1 MPDTTL
7 LPMTNALL
15 ACLAAELA
23 LNPDP
28 PAEVCLRAGDLV
40 IHDVNAASSVDKVC
54 CPGLAYV
61 RIGSMFPSSNFPDPD
76 AQPGKSNGCFP
87 VSWAVELVMGVVR
100 CIPGMGDAAGPT
112 CADWTLAATHD
123 ANDLDAM
130 RKALCCWGPGLPRN
144 RLWLA
149 QTSTVELT
157 ADCIERQ
164 LSVLVSVPK
173 CCG

>member
-1 MPDTTL
+1 MADTQI
-7 LPMTNALL
+7 LPQANALL

-28 PAEVCLRAGDLV
+28 PAETCLRAGDIV
-40 IHDVNAASSVDKVC
+40 IHDVDGQASLDTVC

-61 RIGSMFPSSNFPDPD
+61 RIGAKFPSSTFPNPD
-76 AQPGKSNGCFP
+76 TEAVKRNNCMPTSF
-87 VSWAVELVMGVVR
+87 AVELVMGVVR
-100 CIPGMGDAAGPT
+100 CVPGIGTPTGPD

-130 RKALCCWGPGLPRN
+130 SKALCCWSGQLAPGK
-144 RLWLA
+144 LWLA
-149 QTSTVELT
+149 GTSTVQMT

-164 LSVLVSVPK
+164 WPVLFSVGK
-173 CCG
+173 CC